1 MTKVGRWSLEE
12 GLDESQCPNQNMFVV
27 KRSIERKEP
36 LALKSKEKK
45 SKKNTKQQVLPI
57 DLLEQG
63 TLSPVTL
70 EEFLYED

>member
-1 MTKVGRWSLEE
+1 
-12 GLDESQCPNQNMFVV
+12 MFVV